1 VQSTLAAGKPSY
13 AYTGDLHA
21 AATILRTEGLRGTAP
36 PAHPFALYALLDQAA
51 NNACWAALGCVWGR
65 NGCVQGCIEATA
77 PRCSVLAPSR
87 RSILYTTSN

>member
-36 PAHPFALYALLDQAA
+36 PTHSGRTGNPLLDQAA
-51 NNACWAALGCVWGR
+51 NNACWAAAFGVVM
-65 NGCVQGCIEATA
+65 GCVQGCIEATA